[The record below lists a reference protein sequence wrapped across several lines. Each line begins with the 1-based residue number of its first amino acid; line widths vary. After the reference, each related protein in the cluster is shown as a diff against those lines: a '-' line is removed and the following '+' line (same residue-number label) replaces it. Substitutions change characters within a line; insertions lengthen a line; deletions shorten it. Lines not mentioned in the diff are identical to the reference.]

1 MSEKNL
7 AASSWRAGRSV
18 LAGLALA
25 ALAST
30 AHAQVTV
37 INMVPNAR
45 SNETNQDSEP
55 NLAVNPANPQQIA
68 GSAFTPATAGT
79 SAPIYVSTNN
89 GTLWSL
95 NNIVPGNGAVGTK
108 DITLRFGGTSNFLYA
123 GILRGDLAGTVLNIL
138 RTPNFTA
145 APVMSIL
152 LNRASDDQP
161 YVQATTVLGG
171 AGVGQDKLYVGD
183 NDLAA
188 PAGKTATVDFS
199 QSAAVAVPAFG
210 LTRVEKRTTAGQDAP
225 SIRPIWH
232 YDGTVYAVFFRWT
245 SIVPD
250 PVIPNKYAMTSDVVV
265 VRDDA
270 WAAGANPFTALVDPD
285 TFAGKKVVTGIN
297 VPFDNNPSFGQ
308 ERRGSSLSIAVDPR
322 NSSRVYIAWADGTA
336 TTYNLH
342 VRRSDNRGVT
352 WTGDI
357 RTINGATNPTL
368 AVNTNGKVGFLYQQL
383 TGSGAT
389 ARWETHLQR
398 SADLGATWTD
408 MTLARPLANA
418 PAAVFLPYLGDYIH
432 LQAVGKDFYG
442 IFSASNKPDA
452 ANFPQ
457 GVTYQRN
464 VDWTAQTLRNLANT
478 GTVAVSID
486 PFFFKV
492 TELSPANDFYVR
504 DWTDS
509 PTSGD
514 SGLEP
519 STHPV
524 FYATS
529 DVWNRRGTLPGTFV
543 NDQPPSEP
551 AGNGAGIIGDNWA
564 FARIRRNAVS
574 AGSQTVTAHFL
585 VSKFGTGS
593 SYVDATVF
601 DPSVTFFGPDPT
613 VTFLAGDLG
622 PKITPAYHWHLN
634 AISGNHL
641 CLAVEISTPSDPY
654 VAPSLRGY
662 TPGWP
667 VTDLRVI
674 LDNNKAQ
681 RNLGLS
687 TTPARGVGHAAV
699 RTTAT
704 DLAAGWSDYYGIAH
718 NAATIPRDMQ
728 LHYSVDPKTYER
740 FAGGTIE
747 VLGQGPVPLAQEGDL
762 TIPGVQ
768 PGENRWIQVSVPAV
782 SGTAGEVLTVD
793 FQEIVLDQA
802 IDGFSIGT
810 QIAATEDTAGAVVE
824 LHRSV
829 YTRIGAW
836 LGSDT
841 AQAEADAAQQLA
853 GGGPVAG
860 EKYAEFLVQH
870 LPAMGDVLQS
880 ISALLAD
887 DPFANQAAFE
897 TLSRLAAGSKDAD
910 LLSVAHASFLNR
922 LDSLLTQRQLELGD
936 RADSLQMVRWMKD
949 LYLRVPRLA
958 DLGPAGAIVDASRAF
973 VIAWD
978 ERKADYVDYPKLLQS
993 LSGPLLDSAKDL
1005 EGDLPGL
1012 TGDVNTLQAALASGD
1027 LNAIEKAHRDF
1038 LLRVQTLEP
1047 PESSPAPSE

>member
-1 MSEKNL
+1 M
-7 AASSWRAGRSV
+7 RAGRV
-18 LAGLALA
+18 ALA
-25 ALAST
+25 ALCLSSMVSM

-37 INMVPNAR
+37 INMVPNSR
-45 SNETNQDSEP
+45 SNETTQDSEP

-68 GSAFTPATAGT
+68 GSAFTPATSGT
-79 SAPIYVSTNN
+79 NAPIYVSTNN
-89 GTLWSL
+89 GTTWSL
-95 NNIVPGNGAVGTK
+95 NNIVPGNGSVGTK
-108 DITLRFGGTSNFLYA
+108 DITLRFGGTSNILYA

-138 RTPNFTA
+138 RTNNFTA
-145 APVMSIL
+145 AAPMSIL
-152 LNRASDDQP
+152 LSRTNDDQP
-161 YVQATTVLGG
+161 YVQATTALGG

-199 QSAAVAVPAFG
+199 QSAEAAVPAFG

-225 SIRPIWH
+225 SVRPTWH
-232 YDGTVYAVFFRWT
+232 YDGTVYAAFFRWT

-250 PVIPNKYAMTSDVVV
+250 PITPNKYAMTSDVVV

-270 WAAGANPFTALVDPD
+270 WASGANPFTALVDPD
-285 TFAGKKVVTGIN
+285 TFAGKRVVTGIN
-297 VPFDNNPSFGQ
+297 IPFDNNPSFGQ

-322 NSSRVYIAWADGTA
+322 DSSRVYLAWADGTS

-352 WTGDI
+352 WTGDLL
-357 RTINGATNPTL
+357 TINGATNPTL

-398 SADLGATWTD
+398 SANLGGTWTD
-408 MTLARPLANA
+408 MTLARPLANS
-418 PAAVFLPYLGDYIH
+418 PTAVFLPYLGDYVH

-442 IFSASNKPDA
+442 IFSASNKPDP

-492 TELSPANDFYVR
+492 VELSPADDFYVR
-504 DWTDS
+504 DWTDN

-514 SGLEP
+514 TGLEP

-524 FYATS
+524 FYTTS

-574 AGSQTVTAHFL
+574 VGNQTVTAHFL

-593 SYVDATVF
+593 SYVDNSLI
-601 DPSVTFFGPDPT
+601 DPDVTLPGPDPT
-613 VTFLAGDLG
+613 VTFLAAELG
-622 PKITPAYHWHLN
+622 PKITPAYYWHLN
-634 AISGNHL
+634 AITGNHL
-641 CLAVEISTPSDPY
+641 CLAVEISTPTDPY

-667 VTDLRVI
+667 VTDLRVL

-687 TTPARGVGHAAV
+687 TTPARGIGQFAEFFA
-699 RTTAT
+699 
-704 DLAAGWSDYYGIAH
+704 IAH
-718 NAATIPRDMQ
+718 NAALRTRNMTLRYTVVSDEVVRR
-728 LHYSVDPKTYER
+728 LD
-740 FAGGTIE
+740 GGTIE
-747 VLGQGPVPLAQEGDL
+747 VMGQGIVPVAAEG
-762 TIPGVQ
+762 TITVANVR
-768 PGENRWIQVSVPAV
+768 PGENRWIRVSLPAA
-782 SGTAGEVLTVD
+782 SGTEGELLTVD
-793 FQEIVLDQA
+793 FQEIVQDQT

-810 QIAATEDTAGAVVE
+810 KLAKTDDVAGAALE

-829 YTRIGAW
+829 FTRIGAW
-836 LGSDT
+836 LNLDI
-841 AQAEADAAQQLA
+841 AQAEADAALEYTR
-853 GGGPVAG
+853 GGPVAG
-860 EKYAEFLVQH
+860 DKYVDFLTHHVG
-870 LPAMGDVLQS
+870 AMSDVLKK
-880 ISALLAD
+880 ISDLLVD
-887 DPFANQAAFE
+887 DPFGCQETFE
-897 TLSRLAAGSKDAD
+897 KFKATLAGSKDAD
-910 LLSVAHASFLNR
+910 LLGVAHSSFLNR
-922 LDSLLTQRQLELGD
+922 LDSLLTQRQLDLGD
-936 RADSLQMVRWMKD
+936 RADSLQMVRWMQD

-958 DLGPAGAIVDASRAF
+958 AQRPAGTIVDSSRAF
-973 VIAWD
+973 VDAWNL
-978 ERKADYVDYPKLLQS
+978 RKAGYAEYPKLLS
-993 LSGPLLDSAKDL
+993 DLISPLLDSAKDL

-1012 TGDVNTLQAALASGD
+1012 TGDVTTLQGAVSSGD
-1027 LNAIEKAHRDF
+1027 LDRTEKAHRDF
-1038 LLRVQTLEP
+1038 LLRLETLDTETP
-1047 PESSPAPSE
+1047 SPTETP